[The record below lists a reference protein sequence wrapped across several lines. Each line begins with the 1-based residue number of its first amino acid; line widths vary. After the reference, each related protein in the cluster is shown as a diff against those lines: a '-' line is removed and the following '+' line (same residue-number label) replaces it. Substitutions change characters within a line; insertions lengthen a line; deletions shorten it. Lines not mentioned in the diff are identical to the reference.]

1 MKKRDIM
8 TIKVL
13 SIFGTRPEA
22 IKMAALVKTLEK
34 DVRFESLVAVT
45 AQHRE
50 MLDQVLNVFAIKP
63 DFDLNIMSHGQTLT
77 DITTAVLTELQPILI
92 KEQPDLVLVHGD
104 TTTTFAAALA
114 AFYQKVPVGH
124 VEAGLRTWNKYS
136 PFPEEANRL
145 MTDDLTDIYFAPTIE
160 SKQNLLKENHIEKHI
175 YITGNTAIDAL
186 KYTVTNTYQ
195 HSSLFTDR
203 KQIMVTMHRRENL
216 GEPMRQ
222 VFSALSRIA
231 KEFPNTNIIFPMHKN
246 PIVRK
251 LAYEKLGDLDNVQLI
266 DPLDVID
273 FHNFAARSY
282 LMLSDS
288 GGIQEEAPSL
298 GVPVLVLRETTERP
312 EGIKAGTLKLIGT
325 NEEEV
330 YQETKQLLTDSIE
343 YQKMAQAKN
352 PYGNGEAS
360 QKIIEGI
367 LDFFTDKQ
375 L

>member
-1 MKKRDIM
+1 M